1 MNFLNFDSTD
11 DVDKLNAE
19 LGESLAQMILQF
31 KLSVDIQSVLQLLVS
46 KEIITKEEM
55 DNMRNIVSS
64 QDPYSTMKQK
74 IEELQE
80 LCTESLKANEIIK
93 KFIKDSDSLTKEENE
108 YLDKLME
115 LSEGDESE

>member
-1 MNFLNFDSTD
+1 MNFLNFDSTN
-11 DVDKLNAE
+11 DVDKMNAE

-55 DNMRNIVSS
+55 DNMRNIVST

-80 LCTESLKANEIIK
+80 LCTEALKANEIIK
-93 KFIKDSDSLTKEENE
+93 KFINDSDSLTKEENE

-115 LSEGDESE
+115 LSEGDES

>member
-19 LGESLAQMILQF
+19 LGESLAQLILQF
-31 KLSVDIQSVLQLLVS
+31 KLSVDIQSVLRLLVS

-55 DNMRNIVSS
+55 DNMRNIVSN

-108 YLDKLME
+108 YLDKLMK